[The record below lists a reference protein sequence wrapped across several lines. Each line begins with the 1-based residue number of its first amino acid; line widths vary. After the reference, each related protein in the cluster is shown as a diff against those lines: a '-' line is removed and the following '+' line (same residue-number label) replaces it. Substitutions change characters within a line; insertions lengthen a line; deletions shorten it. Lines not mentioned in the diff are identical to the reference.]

1 VVFDVHFGGMR
12 VMLRRMQRVTVRDL
26 GMMGRLFRTARL
38 VVLRGLAVMLG
49 RVLVVLGR
57 LFMVFVN
64 VVTAHDALPGFGLI
78 GISDHC
84 QGE

>member
-1 VVFDVHFGGMR
+1 
-12 VMLRRMQRVTVRDL
+12 MLRRMQRVTVRDL

-57 LFMVFVN
+57 LFMVFVM
-64 VVTAHDALPGFGLI
+64 
-78 GISDHC
+78 S
-84 QGE
+84 

>member
-1 VVFDVHFGGMR
+1 MR